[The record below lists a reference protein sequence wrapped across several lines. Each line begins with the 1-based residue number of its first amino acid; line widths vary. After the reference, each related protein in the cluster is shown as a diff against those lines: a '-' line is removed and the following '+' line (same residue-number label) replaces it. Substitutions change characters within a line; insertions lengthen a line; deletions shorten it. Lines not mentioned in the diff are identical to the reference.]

1 MTDNILEQ
9 AAELTGF
16 DYYKM
21 DNFLPDEH
29 KALRQQI
36 RRWVHEVVQPNIDP
50 YWERAEFPYDI
61 AMRIKELPIIGGM
74 IRGWGS
80 AGLDP
85 MAMGLVS
92 YELARGDGSIGT
104 FYGVHSGLAMGS
116 IGLLG
121 SDEQRERWLPSMSS
135 LEKIGAFGLTEP
147 ERGSAAV
154 DIQSTFRRDGDAY
167 ILNGAKRWIGN
178 ATISGILIIWA
189 REEQTGEVGGF
200 VIEDPQTVDGL
211 TMTNIQGKIGKRAIL
226 NADIVLENV
235 RVPADN
241 RLAKAKT
248 FKDIGKVLVMGRTGV
263 AWEAAGIASAAF
275 EAALKYAKERH
286 QFGRPIASFQLIQ
299 HKLVEMATEV
309 TLMQLQ
315 CFQMSNLMIAN
326 QLTEGIASMAK
337 FNCARKARQV
347 CLLARETMGGNG
359 LLIENHVARLLT
371 DAEVVYTYEGT
382 NDINLLL
389 VGRDITGISAFT

>member
-1 MTDNILEQ
+1 MAEPIAIPTD
-9 AAELTGF
+9 ELTGF

-21 DNFLPDEH
+21 DNFLPDTH
-29 KALRQQI
+29 KELRQQI
-36 RRWVHEVVQPNIDP
+36 RRWVNEVVLPNINP

-61 AMRIKELPIIGGM
+61 AMRIKELPIIGGL
-74 IRGWGS
+74 IRGYES

-85 MAMGLVS
+85 MAMGIVG

-121 SDEQRERWLPSMSS
+121 SNDQRERWLPAMAR

-154 DIQSTFRRDGDAY
+154 DIQTTFRRDGGEY
-167 ILNGAKRWIGN
+167 VLNGAKRWIGN

-189 REEQTGEVGGF
+189 RDEATGEFGGF
-200 VIEDPQTVDGL
+200 VIEDPQEVEGL

-241 RLAKAKT
+241 RLEKVKT

-275 EAALKYAKERH
+275 EYALEYAKNRE
-286 QFGRPIASFQLIQ
+286 QFGKPIASFQLIQ
-299 HKLVEMATEV
+299 QKLVEMATEV

-315 CFQMSNLMIAN
+315 CFQMSNLMIAGT
-326 QLTEGIASMAK
+326 LTDGIAAMAK
-337 FNCARKARQV
+337 YNCARKARQV

-359 LLIENHVARLLT
+359 LLVENHVARLLT

-382 NDINLLL
+382 NDINLLI
-389 VGRDITGISAFT
+389 VGRDLTGISAFT